1 MTQTGLMV
9 KTDYVDKN
17 PDLAAMPGRLRRWQI
32 GQVYS
37 HSLAGGLAAL
47 LGGIVFA
54 GTLWGSISHNRL
66 IAWILCYMAIF
77 VVRLL
82 LVSAYRKA
90 APTRNEL
97 LTWGTRHTLVTT
109 LSGLIWTAAAVF
121 IFPEG
126 SAYLQIFMIIFVGGI
141 VAGAVVVYSA
151 TNEYLINILLVL
163 VPLSGR
169 FIYQGTDFDLRIGV
183 ILFLFGGFMA
193 LLGHS
198 IHKLYAEL
206 LTLRFEKDDLIEQ
219 LRADISWREQ
229 SLSLTERL
237 RSEAEVSNAAKNEF
251 LTNMSHELRTPL
263 TAIIGFSELLAG
275 RFFGELNEKQMSY
288 VQEIFDSGHHLLKLI
303 NDILDLSKNRNRQ
316 SGLKPL
322 PHRFE
327 STLE

>member
-1 MTQTGLMV
+1 M
-9 KTDYVDKN
+9 
-17 PDLAAMPGRLRRWQI
+17 
-32 GQVYS
+32 
-37 HSLAGGLAAL
+37 
-47 LGGIVFA
+47 
-54 GTLWGSISHNRL
+54 
-66 IAWILCYMAIF
+66 IF

-90 APTRNEL
+90 APTGNEL

-109 LSGLIWTAAAVF
+109 LSGLIWMAAAVF
-121 IFPEG
+121 IFPE
-126 SAYLQIFMIIFVGGI
+126 SSTYLQIFMIIFVGGI
-141 VAGAVVVYSA
+141 VAGVVVVYSA
-151 TNEYLINILLVL
+151 TNEYLTNILLVL

-193 LLGHS
+193 LLGHN

-237 RSEAEVSNAAKNEF
+237 RSEAEISNVAKNEF

-275 RFFGELNEKQMSY
+275 RFIGELNEK
-288 VQEIFDSGHHLLKLI
+288 
-303 NDILDLSKNRNRQ
+303 
-316 SGLKPL
+316 
-322 PHRFE
+322 
-327 STLE
+327 